1 MYNVLSIDKS
11 KNSYKKLAESNSGI
25 VSAVFSSS
33 DINEIKDI
41 LKNERIDI
49 IISDITIDKED
60 TFPLLEW
67 IKSTY
72 RTIPILIVTSN
83 TSRDKV
89 LKAASIGTMGYFLK
103 PIDDKILLQKIKGA
117 MDTFM
122 NQHPER
128 NYVRVR
134 PLVEDVVEL
143 KFVDPKMNTVL
154 SASLIDISLGG
165 MAFIQS
171 TDNYMGTIQKNDR
184 LKINLKLNE
193 YTLNLECDV
202 VNTEGLRCNVKFSEL
217 QRIYQEI
224 LSNFIYRRIGAAN

>member
-25 VSAVFSSS
+25 VSAVFSAS